1 MTDPVPLFKVKEMLT
16 EVSKERTLQ
25 REGVSALQHA
35 EGAQKIEPTASQSLL
50 EELRAFPFLNDNL
63 TAKILDI
70 LPETTE
76 EVWLLFPKDSLPL
89 DETQVRTVLD
99 TIAKHR

>member
-16 EVSKERTLQ
+16 EVSTERTLQ

-35 EGAQKIEPTASQSLL
+35 EGAQKIEPPASKSLFEAL
-50 EELRAFPFLNDNL
+50 KALPFLNDNL
-63 TAKILDI
+63 TVKIVDI
-70 LPETTE
+70 LPETPE